1 MQDVGYN
8 LRDMDNSRT
17 TRRDMRR
24 EATKAAVLD
33 AARKVFLAEGF
44 NGATI
49 KMIADEAAVSPG
61 TVLNAEPSK
70 AALLVAILRDE
81 YEAMAEACE
90 QMEGALSGPAPDR
103 LKTLLHMLLDAH
115 TRHGEL
121 YAAAIGHTWLVS
133 DPTYQAAFE
142 KMEFAWAA
150 VRRTIRAGV
159 AEGHLRADLD
169 EEAAYHV
176 LSDLL
181 LGALRHARKDAAAD
195 PREALSRR
203 LFVAVDGLRA
213 R

>member
-1 MQDVGYN
+1 M
-8 LRDMDNSRT
+8 RDMMNTRT
-17 TRRDMRR
+17 TRRDLRR

-44 NGATI
+44 DGATI
-49 KMIADEAAVSPG
+49 KMIADEAGVSPG
-61 TVLNAEPSK
+61 TVLNAEQSK
-70 AALLVAILRDE
+70 AALLVAILRNE

-90 QMEGALSGPAPDR
+90 QMEAALSGPAPDR

-115 TRHGEL
+115 TRHAEL
-121 YAAAIGHTWLVS
+121 FAAAIGYAWLVS

-159 AEGHLRADLD
+159 QEGDLRTDLD
-169 EEAAYHV
+169 EDAAFCV
-176 LSDLL
+176 LNDLL
-181 LGALRHARKDAAAD
+181 LGALREARKDANAD
-195 PREALSRR
+195 PREALSER
-203 LFVAVDGLRA
+203 LAVVLDGLRA